1 MGKGKQ
7 EELTVGGGDSRRWKV
22 RRIRPRPPSCSDL
35 GLALSSTLP
44 PFGLLGWAGEFAQPA
59 SYVGLAQNAQ
69 PSLKPTATN
78 AEAPPRRDS
87 LRRGSC
93 TAPPLHRTS
102 SVDSGK
108 LLPSPSA
115 EAYRSAS
122 GEVVTSSGYYISLAY
137 VASLFPGAW
146 VTRIAEAFDALCT
159 TALLR
164 STNVIMAMI
173 CGVLVHDLLLCIRP
187 KIGKRKATA
196 FAILVALY
204 PIHWFFTFLYYTDV
218 ASLAAVLAMYLFC
231 LKKQFWVSAAF
242 GAFSILLR
250 QTNVIWMI
258 FFAAN
263 GAIAHAQYLYVKD
276 NVCYENSELTDK
288 SNKEASHMDNKTTAP
303 GLRRRRNNNPINKR
317 EVVSESNI
325 MYSSFTEEIWDAIFK
340 LWNSKCEVL
349 IAFIPFAMVL
359 LVFVA
364 FIVWNGGIVLG
375 AKEAHVVSPHFA
387 QFLYFGLVSAA
398 ALLPW
403 HFTPTRA
410 SDLFHWCRKNKTYS
424 SFAILVAL
432 GLSLVAVH
440 LFSIAHPYLLADN
453 RHYTFYIWRKVIQ
466 VHWMMKYSLTPVYVY
481 SWFSIVNILGKSQTR
496 LWVLS
501 FVLSVALAVIPA
513 PLVEFR
519 YYTIPLVILV
529 LHSPVISNVKLLA
542 LGFLYAAVDFFTL
555 AMFLFRPFQWQHEPG
570 TQRNM

>member
-1 MGKGKQ
+1 MGR
-7 EELTVGGGDSRRWKV
+7 LTIAAAVAAWA
-22 RRIRPRPPSCSDL
+22 IP
-35 GLALSSTLP
+35 LAAL
-44 PFGLLGWAGEFAQPA
+44 
-59 SYVGLAQNAQ
+59 
-69 PSLKPTATN
+69 
-78 AEAPPRRDS
+78 
-87 LRRGSC
+87 
-93 TAPPLHRTS
+93 
-102 SVDSGK
+102 VDSIVPDLYMDEIFHIPQVQRYCRGDF
-108 LLPSPSA
+108 LTWDPMITTPPGL
-115 EAYRSAS
+115 
-122 GEVVTSSGYYISLAY
+122 YYISLAY

-146 VTRIAEAFDALCT
+146 ATRIAEVFDALCT

-164 STNVIMAMI
+164 STNVIMAVI

-187 KIGKRKATA
+187 EIGKRKATA

-263 GAIAHAQYLYVKD
+263 GAIAHAQCLYVKN
-276 NVCYENSELTDK
+276 NVRYENSELTYK
-288 SNKEASHMDNKTTAP
+288 SNKEISHMDNKTTAP
-303 GLRRRRNNNPINKR
+303 G
-317 EVVSESNI
+317 
-325 MYSSFTEEIWDAIFK
+325 FTEEIWDTIFK

-403 HFTPTRA
+403 HFTPSRV

-432 GLSLVAVH
+432 GLSLIAVH
-440 LFSIAHPYLLADN
+440 FFSIAHPYLLADN

-466 VHWMMKYSLTPVYVY
+466 VHWMMKYVLTPVYVY
-481 SWFSIVNILGKSQTR
+481 SWFSIVNILGKSQAR
-496 LWVLS
+496 VWVLS
-501 FVLSVALAVIPA
+501 FVLSVALVLIPA

-519 YYTIPLVILV
+519 YYTIPLVILI
-529 LHSPVISNVKLLA
+529 LHSPVISNGKLLA
-542 LGFLYAAVDFFTL
+542 LGFLYAAVDLFTL

-570 TQRNM
+570 TQRFIW

>member
-1 MGKGKQ
+1 MGR
-7 EELTVGGGDSRRWKV
+7 LTVAAAVAAWAIPLAALVASIVPDPYMDEIFHVPQVQRYCRGDFLIWDPM
-22 RRIRPRPPSCSDL
+22 ITTPP
-35 GLALSSTLP
+35 GL
-44 PFGLLGWAGEFAQPA
+44 
-59 SYVGLAQNAQ
+59 
-69 PSLKPTATN
+69 
-78 AEAPPRRDS
+78 
-87 LRRGSC
+87 
-93 TAPPLHRTS
+93 
-102 SVDSGK
+102 
-108 LLPSPSA
+108 
-115 EAYRSAS
+115 
-122 GEVVTSSGYYISLAY
+122 YYISLAY

-466 VHWMMKYSLTPVYVY
+466 VHWMMKYILTPVYVY

-501 FVLSVALAVIPA
+501 FVLSVALALIPA

-570 TQRNM
+570 TQRFIW